1 MHRRLRQVWFTCLAL
16 LSATVQVVAAQDVGR
31 VTIEI
36 AARSDPDDS
45 VGQRLIFQVR
55 EAVRRS
61 AAFTLT
67 TSDEP
72 RIRLIIHTMNR
83 FPEQPNIS
91 TIYSVVWVGQGKGTL
106 PVHLDST
113 IGFAG
118 SAVLQSSAET
128 ILATTDKLVLD
139 LRRLIQNR

>member
-1 MHRRLRQVWFTCLAL
+1 MRRRLRLGWFTCLAL
-16 LSATVQVVAAQDVGR
+16 LTTVQVAAAQEAVR
-31 VTIEI
+31 VAVEI
-36 AARSDPDDS
+36 AAQSDPDDS
-45 VGQRLIFQVR
+45 VGQRLVFQLR

-67 TSDEP
+67 IGDEP
-72 RIRLIIHTMNR
+72 RIRLVIRTMNR
-83 FPEQPNIS
+83 LPDQPNIS
-91 TIYSVVWVGQGKGTL
+91 SIYSVVWVGQGKDTL
-106 PVHLDST
+106 PVYLDST

-128 ILATTDKLVLD
+128 ILARTDKLVFD